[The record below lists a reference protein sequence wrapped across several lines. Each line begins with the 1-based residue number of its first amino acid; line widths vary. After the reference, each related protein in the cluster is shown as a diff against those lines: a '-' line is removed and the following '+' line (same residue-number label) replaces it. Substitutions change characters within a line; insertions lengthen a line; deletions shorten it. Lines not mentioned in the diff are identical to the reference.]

1 MAISVQ
7 PTQTQTSTNKI
18 LYLFTS
24 TEYPY
29 YSDMLDL
36 LSYPSNTTYRFRYD
50 LKYLAEDLR
59 NQSAL
64 KSLEGKTA
72 LLIHVHTG
80 PKPANAPAPI
90 IEHFPIREAEILEVR
105 FMGSFVWFQFL
116 LKDWVKYDST
126 ERHYHDKMV
135 EKMPANMKTELTH
148 LVIKA
153 PAIEFGKVEED
164 ITKPYDHNDVI
175 ISWSNLVTILIN
187 TGKHDKSI
195 FTKFLSIEEIEE
207 LDTTKMLKPKKLSDK
222 LYGFSLERKK
232 SYRIEILQRAK
243 ANPPKK
249 FNLQVSTN
257 KGQILPIKK
266 ISIIQGKYDILSL
279 IISAA
284 PLAQSLR
291 SFLIIEPEKDA
302 PEGYIIPK
310 MHFNLE
316 ISVSSKRKIALS
328 SMLGFGI
335 FLTGL
340 GAFANAQDETL
351 SLGIILPLIGATIS
365 GVMIYLLPRN

>member
-1 MAISVQ
+1 
-7 PTQTQTSTNKI
+7 
-18 LYLFTS
+18 LFTS

-29 YSDMLDL
+29 YADMLDL

-50 LKYLAEDLR
+50 LKYLAEDL
-59 NQSAL
+59 QDKKDL
-64 KSLEGKTA
+64 KSLEGTTA
-72 LLIHVHTG
+72 LLIHVHTD
-80 PKPANAPAPI
+80 PKPVNAPAPI
-90 IEHFPIREAEILEVR
+90 IEHFPIREAKILEVK

-126 ERHYHDKMV
+126 EKQYHDKMV
-135 EKMPANMKTELTH
+135 AKMPNNMKTKLTH

-153 PAIEFGKVEED
+153 PAIEFCKVEED

-175 ISWSNLVTILIN
+175 ISWSNLVTSLLN

-207 LDTTKMLKPKKLSDK
+207 LKTTKMLKPKKLSDK

-257 KGQILPIKK
+257 EGQILPIKK
-266 ISIIQGKYDILSL
+266 TSIIQGKYDILSL

-284 PLAQSLR
+284 PLVQSLR

-328 SMLGFGI
+328 SILGFGI

-340 GAFANAQDETL
+340 GAFAYTLDET
-351 SLGIILPLIGATIS
+351 SYLGIILPAIGATIS
-365 GVMIYLLPRN
+365 GVMVFLLPRN